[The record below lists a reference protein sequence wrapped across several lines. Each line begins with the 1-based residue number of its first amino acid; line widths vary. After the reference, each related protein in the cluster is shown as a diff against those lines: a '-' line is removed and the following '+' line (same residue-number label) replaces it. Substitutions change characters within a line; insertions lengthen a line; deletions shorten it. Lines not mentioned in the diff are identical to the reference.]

1 MLMALAKSMFIR
13 QQQMCKCGNLMRFQT
28 GWEEHHRY
36 LVLNRQIEKAGE
48 VFIKKNHNIS
58 SDYFYDIIEE
68 GSIEVLYCTKC
79 GRLWLSDEGEPTYTA
94 YCKEEE

>member
-1 MLMALAKSMFIR
+1 
-13 QQQMCKCGNLMRFQT
+13 MCKCGNLMRFQT

-36 LVLNRQIEKAGE
+36 LVLNRQIEKAADL
-48 VFIKKNHNIS
+48 FKRDQNHNELSMEI
-58 SDYFYDIIEE
+58 FFDIIDKD
-68 GSIEVLYCTKC
+68 SIEVMYCTKC